1 MADFTYKNPEAVMS
15 PGQGYMLCRLVK
27 PDCRYKPA
35 VTAMIASGIT
45 MQKAGDS
52 INLMR
57 NGNKDYTAAE
67 FCQLMKARIEE
78 IASEAGVEVNSN
90 WREEAEEAEKS
101 APVKE
106 LEVPQTLL
114 DRVAELEAQNSEL
127 RVAAYG
133 EGLEAPEGMTF
144 VRGHFRKSK

>member
-15 PGQGYMLCRLVK
+15 KGQGFFLCRLVE
-27 PDCRYKPA
+27 PDCRWTPA
-35 VTAMIASGIT
+35 VEAMIASGIT
-45 MQKAGDS
+45 MQKAGES

-78 IASEAGVEVNSN
+78 IASAAGVEITPN
-90 WREEAEEAEKS
+90 WREEAEKS

-114 DRVAELEAQNSEL
+114 DRAAELEVENQAL

-133 EGLEAPEGMTF
+133 EGLETPQGMTF
-144 VRGHFRKSK
+144 VRGHFRNLKS